1 MLNGKVS
8 FTNVHLKY
16 GNHRYIRVATFEDV
30 KYLSTRL
37 RKCDQEE
44 LKAFGNY
51 SSLTGLLQGL
61 LYSELPLVVV
71 NENKPVAMF
80 GVVSLDDLGLIWFLG
95 TEQLKDVSLP
105 FLRECRDVVKMF
117 NNKHKLL
124 ANFVY
129 AKNELHIKWLRWCGF
144 KFIKLH
150 EKYGYEQKQ
159 FYEFVRLGNV

>member
-1 MLNGKVS
+1 MRTATLND
-8 FTNVHLKY
+8 
-16 GNHRYIRVATFEDV
+16 A

-37 RKCDQEE
+37 RDCDVEE
-44 LKAFGNY
+44 IKASHNISPHTALILGVVN
-51 SSLTGLLQGL
+51 ST
-61 LYSELPLVVV
+61 LPLAVIDKH
-71 NENKPVAMF
+71 KPVAMF
-80 GVVSLDDLGLIWFLG
+80 GVVPEEDVGLIWFLG
-95 TEQLKDVSLP
+95 SEQLKDVSLP

-150 EKYGYEQKQ
+150 EKYGYEQKP
-159 FYEFVRLGNV
+159 FYEFVRI